1 MHSPICSVRS
11 VPVEALWRKCETRR
25 DRSISVAK
33 VHKMTATQSLHVCL
47 AAVAGSLSSP
57 ITGLYELLTAFPV
70 VARFCDDVPAASP
83 FEVEIVGPARTII
96 TAPSGLP
103 ITVERSIEEIE
114 RTDIVIVSTMAV
126 GEGAQNRHPE
136 LVTWMRRMHER
147 GALLCSACTGL
158 VLLAE
163 TGLLDGR
170 QATTHWT
177 FAETFQRNF
186 PSVQLRIDEALV
198 TAGEGEEFVMAGGAA
213 SWQDLALYLIG
224 RFVSPTASQAL
235 ARYELLERHIEGQ
248 TPYLPFL
255 PRTQHGDGLIS
266 RSQQWLET
274 NFAAPSPVSQ
284 MTRMAGLSPRTYE
297 RRFRRA
303 TGYSPIEYVQR
314 CRIEEAK
321 RRLERTKVPI
331 DQISWDVGYEDA
343 AAFRRLFKR
352 IVRLTPR
359 AYRKKF
365 SLPEAASIEGSPP
378 PSA

>member
-1 MHSPICSVRS
+1 
-11 VPVEALWRKCETRR
+11 
-25 DRSISVAK
+25 
-33 VHKMTATQSLHVCL
+33 MTGKPPLHVSL
-47 AAVAGSLSSP
+47 AAVPGSLSSP

-70 VARFCDDVPAASP
+70 VADLYKGVPASSP
-83 FEVEIVGPARTII
+83 FEVEIVGPARTTI

-103 ITVERSIEEIE
+103 ITIQRSIGEIE

-126 GEGAQNRHPE
+126 DEGSQNRHPE
-136 LVTWMRRMHER
+136 LVDWMRRMHHR

-158 VLLAE
+158 VVLAE

-177 FAETFQRNF
+177 FAPSFQRSF
-186 PSVQLRIDEALV
+186 PSVELCIDEVLV
-198 TAGEGEEFVMAGGAA
+198 TAGEREEFVMAGGAA

-224 RFVSPTASQAL
+224 RFVSPTASQAI
-235 ARYELLERHIEGQ
+235 AKYELLERHAEGQ
-248 TPYLPFL
+248 TPYLPFS
-255 PRTQHGDGLIS
+255 PRTQHGDALILS
-266 RSQQWLET
+266 LQQWLRT
-274 NFAAPSPVSQ
+274 NFSVASPVGE
-284 MTRMAGLSPRTYE
+284 MTRRSGLSPRAFE

-303 TGYSPIEYVQR
+303 TGYSPIDYVQR

-321 RRLERTKVPI
+321 RRLERTDMPI

-352 IVRLTPR
+352 IARVTPG

-365 SLPEAASIEGSPP
+365 SMPDFA
-378 PSA
+378 